1 MSSMRPAELP
11 WDELA
16 LPLRLPELSV
26 LPTAAQ
32 LFMFSA
38 VTWNRHHIHYSDEAA
53 RAEGHAGIVVHRG
66 LLGNFLARMLT
77 GWLGDSGQIRT
88 LSWRVLRSAGVDAP
102 LRCEGEVIAQEAQ
115 RSRRLLR
122 CELRVVDVDLNPIAE
137 GAAEVELLARG

>member
-1 MSSMRPAELP
+1 MSPTLAAELP
-11 WDELA
+11 MEKLA
-16 LPLRLPELSV
+16 LPLRLPGLSV

-77 GWLGDSGQIRT
+77 SWLGDRGQIRT
-88 LSWRVLRSAGVDAP
+88 LSWKVLRSAGVGSP
-102 LRCEGEVIAQEAQ
+102 LRCEGEVVAREEQ
-115 RSRRLLR
+115 RLLR
-122 CELRVVDVDLNPIAE
+122 CELRIVDVNSNPIAE
-137 GAAEVELLARG
+137 GAAVVELSARGS